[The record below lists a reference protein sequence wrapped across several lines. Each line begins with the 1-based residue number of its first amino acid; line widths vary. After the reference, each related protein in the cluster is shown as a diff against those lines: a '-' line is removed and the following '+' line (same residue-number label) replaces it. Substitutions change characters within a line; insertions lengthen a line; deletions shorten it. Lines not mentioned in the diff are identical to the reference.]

1 MPIPQAIKTIDIIQ
15 LKISG
20 SIKAT
25 VLHILGDFANSTQDK
40 IAIEI
45 TIQKSTTPEILSKL
59 TTH

>member
-25 VLHILGDFANSTQDK
+25 VLHILVDFANSTQDK

-45 TIQKSTTPEILSKL
+45 AIQKSTTPEILSKL